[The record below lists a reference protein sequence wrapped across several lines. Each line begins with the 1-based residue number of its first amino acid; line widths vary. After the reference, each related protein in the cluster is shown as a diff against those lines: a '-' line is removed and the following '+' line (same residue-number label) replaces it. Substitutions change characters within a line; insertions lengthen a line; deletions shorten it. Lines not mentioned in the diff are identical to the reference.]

1 MRLMP
6 SGEMFGSGLRKEV
19 RLLVV
24 DDHSDHF
31 EHLQA
36 HAEMYSSQFAIEC
49 KLVADAAEA
58 RPVVESWIPSV
69 VLVDTHLISDSLA
82 FMKELAEMGA
92 AVVAVSEKR
101 IPELVET
108 CQQHGAVGYFTKSDN
123 PDDVEALIGF
133 IASVASKVA
142 VSH

>member
-6 SGEMFGSGLRKEV
+6 SGEMFGSALRKEV

-24 DDHSDHF
+24 DDHSDHI

-58 RPVVESWIPSV
+58 RPVVESWMPSV